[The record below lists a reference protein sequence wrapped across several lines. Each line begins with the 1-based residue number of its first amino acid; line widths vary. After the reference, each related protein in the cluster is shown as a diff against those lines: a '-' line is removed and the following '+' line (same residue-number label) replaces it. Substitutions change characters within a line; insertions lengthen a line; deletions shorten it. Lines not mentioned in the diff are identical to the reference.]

1 MKRLLPSIVII
12 SLLVAIVIL
21 PINANPSVAENDLS
35 ITETLDFQSE
45 DGDKTAEN
53 RLEKF
58 ALSPKMKKLMLDRF
72 SDKISS
78 ADTISVKTDFYVQEN
93 NGTLSQVTESDYE
106 AAVKEQKQ
114 KISENERRIKENIE
128 KTQKSRN
135 FGSIALDWG
144 ERCFPPT
151 GNQSVPD
158 KGTLKLVFII
168 LSEDKSFFCVGLFQ
182 WETMPKSRYT
192 DAFGLTRNINTTVDG
207 KSENGYFEY
216 KRTFSYLSGDEYV
229 TDEKTIGKELG
240 FNDLKLNSNGYGY
253 AYDFELMPDVRL
265 AEYPYTSTVYS
276 DLTGFLCFKGWLND
290 NASQTDFQLAYAHQK
305 WRITFGGI
313 EFSRPY
319 VRGFSPKFAPAYE
332 QLEKEYIWTK

>member
-1 MKRLLPSIVII
+1 MKRLLSSIVII
-12 SLLVAIVIL
+12 SLLIAIVIL
-21 PINANPSVAENDLS
+21 PIKANPSVAENDLS
-35 ITETLDFQSE
+35 ITKTLDFQSE
-45 DGDKTAEN
+45 DSDKTAEN

-58 ALSPKMKKLMLDRF
+58 ALFPKLKKLMLDRF
-72 SDKISS
+72 PDKISS
-78 ADTISVKTDFYVQEN
+78 ADTISIKTDFYVQEN

-114 KISENERRIKENIE
+114 KISENERRIKADIE
-128 KTQKSRN
+128 KTQKSRS
-135 FGSIALDWG
+135 FGSMNLDW
-144 ERCFPPT
+144 EDRCFLPA
-151 GNQSVPD
+151 GNRRVID

-168 LSEDKSFFCVGLFQ
+168 LSEGKSFFCVGLFQ
-182 WETMPKSRYT
+182 WDTMPKSRYT

-216 KRTFSYLSGDEYV
+216 KRTSLYLSGDKYV

-240 FNDLKLNSNGYGY
+240 FNDLKLNSDGYGY
-253 AYDFELMPDVRL
+253 AYDFELMPDVRM
-265 AEYPYTSTVYS
+265 AEYPYTSVVYS
-276 DLTGFLCFKGWLND
+276 DLTGFLCFEGWLND

-305 WRITFGGI
+305 LGITFGGI

>member
-1 MKRLLPSIVII
+1 MKRLLSSIVII

-21 PINANPSVAENDLS
+21 PIKANPSAAENDLS
-35 ITETLDFQSE
+35 ITKTLDFQSE
-45 DGDKTAEN
+45 DSDKTAEN

-78 ADTISVKTDFYVQEN
+78 ADTISIKTDFYVQEN
-93 NGTLSQVTESDYE
+93 NGMLLQVTESDYE

-114 KISENERRIKENIE
+114 KISENERQIKENIE
-128 KTQKSRN
+128 KAQKSRS
-135 FGSIALDWG
+135 FGAMNLDWG
-144 ERCFPPT
+144 DRCFLPT
-151 GNQSVPD
+151 GNRRVID
-158 KGTLKLVFII
+158 RGTLKLVFII
-168 LSEDKSFFCVGLFQ
+168 LSEGKSFFCVGLFQ

-240 FNDLKLNSNGYGY
+240 FNDLKLNSDGYGY
-253 AYDFELMPDVRL
+253 AYDFELMPDVRM
-265 AEYPYTSTVYS
+265 AEYPCTSTVYS

-332 QLEKEYIWTK
+332 QLEEEYVWTE

>member
-35 ITETLDFQSE
+35 ITKTLDFQGE
-45 DGDKTAEN
+45 DSDKTAEN

-72 SDKISS
+72 PDKISS

-93 NGTLSQVTESDYE
+93 NGTLLQVTESDYE
-106 AAVKEQKQ
+106 AAVKEQK
-114 KISENERRIKENIE
+114 ISENERRIKADIE
-128 KTQKSRN
+128 KAQKSRS

-144 ERCFPPT
+144 ERCFLPT
-151 GNQSVPD
+151 GNRRVPD

-168 LSEDKSFFCVGLFQ
+168 LSESKSFFCVGLFQ
-182 WETMPKSRYT
+182 WDTMPKSRYT

-229 TDEKTIGKELG
+229 TDEKTIEKELG

-253 AYDFELMPDVRL
+253 AYDFELMPDVRM

-276 DLTGFLCFKGWLND
+276 DLTGFLCFEGWLND
-290 NASQTDFQLAYAHQK
+290 NAGQTDFRLAYAHQK